1 MGQIA
6 SQIRMDEKRQAPRSM
21 YYEALRG
28 VKPDSLLSVGV
39 PPRHW
44 VEEES
49 FCSAEVV
56 PCLDGVRFLGEPLSA
71 DAGDSLG
78 EPLSVDEGCSHH
90 EARSPSEMHSAGEV
104 RREMAASYAARFHC
118 GEARPPSQTHSA
130 DEAPPDVVPESYA
143 ARFQAEEVC
152 SLVYSHAGNSR
163 WPVVVDLCGS
173 QESCTV
179 LRRGWPLRCRAH

>member
-6 SQIRMDEKRQAPRSM
+6 SQIRMDEKRQAPRSR

-56 PCLDGVRFLGEPLSA
+56 PCPDGVRFLGEPLSA

-78 EPLSVDEGCSHH
+78 EPLSVDEGCSHP

-104 RREMAASYAARFHC
+104 RREMAPSY
-118 GEARPPSQTHSA
+118 
-130 DEAPPDVVPESYA
+130 V

-152 SLVYSHAGNSR
+152 SLVYPHAGNSR
-163 WPVVVDLCGS
+163 WAVAVDLCGS
-173 QESCTV
+173 EEPCTV